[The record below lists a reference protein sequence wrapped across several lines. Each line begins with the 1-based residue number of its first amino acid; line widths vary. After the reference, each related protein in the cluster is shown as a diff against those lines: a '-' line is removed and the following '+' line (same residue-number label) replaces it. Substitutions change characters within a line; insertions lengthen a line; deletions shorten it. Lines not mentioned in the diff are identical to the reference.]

1 MSETRSPIKAGYHGY
16 PEARQGPDTGYTY
29 VASSNPVLRGIPLT
43 IAGAACVKYVCRH
56 QYRMH
61 PNEIAV

>member
-16 PEARQGPDTGYTY
+16 PEARQGPETGYTY

-43 IAGAACVKYVCRH
+43 IAGAACV
-56 QYRMH
+56 
-61 PNEIAV
+61 